1 MIKKITGT
9 TIAVLTM
16 LTMFNSNA
24 VYAQNNKYI
33 DSKKEQAVV
42 NVDNLNIRSGP
53 STYEDIV
60 GGFEL
65 DDEVELISIK
75 NGWYKIELEDGNVA
89 WTNGQY
95 ITLDGEISVKKL
107 NVRTGPSIIYD
118 VIEFK
123 EKEDKVKI
131 IKAEDN
137 GWYEIEL
144 KDGKTGYVCGKYV
157 KTEAKNLHDY
167 SDLYNVSNKA
177 SKSISR
183 SSNKSTNSNSKKS
196 YSSTSSKK
204 KSQSSNVVTTMTVSA
219 TAYAG
224 DGITATGT
232 VPKVGRTI
240 AVDPRVIPYGTRV
253 YIPALGGTYIAE
265 DCGGGIKGNKIDI
278 FMSSEAKCN
287 SWGVRNIEIQILK

>member
-1 MIKKITGT
+1 MIKKFTST
-9 TIAVLTM
+9 TIAALTM

-24 VYAQNNKYI
+24 VYAQNNK
-33 DSKKEQAVV
+33 DVEQEKEQAVV
-42 NVDNLNIRSGP
+42 NVDKLNIRSGP
-53 STYEDIV
+53 STSDDII

-65 DDEVELISIK
+65 KDEVDLISIK
-75 NGWYKIELEDGNVA
+75 NGWYKIELEDGKIA

-95 ITLDGEISVKKL
+95 ITLDGKVSVKKL
-107 NVRTGPSIIYD
+107 NVRTGPSILYD
-118 VIEFK
+118 IIELK
-123 EKEDKVKI
+123 EKEDVVKI

-144 KDGKTGYVCGKYV
+144 KDGKTGYVCGKYIE
-157 KTEAKNLHDY
+157 TEAKNLHDY
-167 SDLYNVSNKA
+167 SDLYNVATEA
-177 SKSISR
+177 S
-183 SSNKSTNSNSKKS
+183 KS
-196 YSSTSSKK
+196 YSSTSSKSTSSK
-204 KSQSSNVVTTMTVSA
+204 KSSSSKVVTTMTVSA

-224 DGITATGT
+224 DSITATGT
-232 VPKVGRTI
+232 TPKVGRTI
-240 AVDPRVIPYGTRV
+240 AVDPRVIPYGTKV

>member
-1 MIKKITGT
+1 MIKKFTST
-9 TIAVLTM
+9 TIAALTM

-24 VYAQNNKYI
+24 VYAQNNK
-33 DSKKEQAVV
+33 DVEQEKEQAVV
-42 NVDNLNIRSGP
+42 NVDKLNIRSGP
-53 STYEDIV
+53 STSDDII

-65 DDEVELISIK
+65 KDEVDLISIK
-75 NGWYKIELEDGNVA
+75 NGWYKIELEDGKIA

-95 ITLDGEISVKKL
+95 ITLDGKVSVKKL
-107 NVRTGPSIIYD
+107 NVRTGPSILYD
-118 VIEFK
+118 IIELK
-123 EKEDKVKI
+123 EKEDVVKI

-144 KDGKTGYVCGKYV
+144 KDGKTGYVCGKYIE
-157 KTEAKNLHDY
+157 TEAKNLHDY
-167 SDLYNVSNKA
+167 SDLYNVATEA
-177 SKSISR
+177 S
-183 SSNKSTNSNSKKS
+183 KS
-196 YSSTSSKK
+196 YSSTSSKSTSSK
-204 KSQSSNVVTTMTVSA
+204 KSSSSKVVTTMTVSA

-224 DGITATGT
+224 DSITATGT
-232 VPKVGRTI
+232 IPKVGRTI
-240 AVDPRVIPYGTRV
+240 AVDPRVIPYGTKV